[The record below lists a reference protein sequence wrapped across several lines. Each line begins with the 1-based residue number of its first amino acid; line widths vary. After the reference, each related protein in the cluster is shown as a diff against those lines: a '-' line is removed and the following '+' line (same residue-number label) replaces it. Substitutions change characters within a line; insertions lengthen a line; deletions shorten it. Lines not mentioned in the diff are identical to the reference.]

1 MGFFLGFNK
10 YKLNTVTASFQ
21 SLISFES
28 EIMLFQFFLYVLVSA
43 FVAFY
48 FWAKQKLNS
57 LQSQGIQCI
66 EPSFPLGNMKDV
78 GKSVHIIERQQEIY
92 EKFKGKAK
100 VAGFY
105 MMLKPAIQLIDLDLI
120 KQVLVK
126 DFNKFVN
133 RGTYYHKEADP
144 VSAHMF
150 ALEDAEWKFIRT
162 KLSPTFT
169 TGKIKQMFHTVVSTS
184 EALISVIDTGKQSEV
199 RDLCNRYICDVIGS
213 VTFGLDCESLKNG
226 KTPLLKMADK
236 VFRPTTFE
244 FLKFFF
250 CNSFIDLSR
259 KLNLRLMPAECSE
272 YFIET
277 VRTAIKYREE
287 NNIHRPDFLN
297 SLIQLKNTGTID
309 GEKIEVDKKLTFNQ
323 IVAEAFLFF
332 FAGVNLM
339 IF

>member
-1 MGFFLGFNK
+1 
-10 YKLNTVTASFQ
+10 
-21 SLISFES
+21 
-28 EIMLFQFFLYVLVSA
+28 MLFQLFVYVLVPA
-43 FVAFY
+43 LLTFY

-57 LQSQGIQCI
+57 LQSQGIKCI
-66 EPSFPLGNMKDV
+66 EPSFPLGNMNDV
-78 GKSVHIIERQQEIY
+78 GKTVHIVDRMQEIY
-92 EKFKGKAK
+92 EKFKGTEK

-105 MMLKPAIQLIDLDLI
+105 MMLKPAIQLLDLDLI

-169 TGKIKQMFHTVVSTS
+169 TGKIKQMFSTVVSTS
-184 EALISVIDTGKQSEV
+184 EALIKVIDTGKQSEV

-213 VTFGLDCESLKNG
+213 VTFGLDCEALTNEDSA
-226 KTPLLKMADK
+226 LLRLGDK

-259 KLNLRLMPAECSE
+259 KLNLRLLPAESSE

-277 VRTAIKYREE
+277 VKQAIKYRED
-287 NNIHRPDFLN
+287 NNIQRQDFLN
-297 SLIQLKNTGTID
+297 SLIQLMKTGTVD
-309 GEKIEVDKKLTFNQ
+309 GVKIESDKKLTFDQ

-332 FAGVNLM
+332 FAGVKLPL
-339 IF
+339 